1 MQFQKKTRVG
11 SLGNVTKIFIKLVLI
26 ILFITGIVIL
36 LDKINFPS
44 PNKLIEKNIPNENF
58 KIIK

>member
-26 ILFITGIVIL
+26 ILFIIGIVIL